1 MRRTR
6 RSVSRQRRRLL
17 ESGGE
22 WKKPSIWSWCSP
34 TIDRFNSSLFIF
46 GEKPHEINLQPSRPK
61 LVSKGEW
68 ADYHSLGLDAYVCCC
83 SPVLGAFQIQR
94 ALGRPSKVRPLSYL
108 SLLFFLDSIFIFIFL
123 FQFSYF
129 GFCCILNLANPSHE
143 VDMSP
148 ISYFTTPTK
157 RKYCIL
163 EEPKALTPSCAWKK
177 RWYRQIASCRPK
189 RRSTLH
195 RL

>member
-108 SLLFFLDSIFIFIFL
+108 SLLFFSRFDFHFYFLISIFIFWFL
-123 FQFSYF
+123 LYF
-129 GFCCILNLANPSHE
+129 KFGQPLPWSRHVAHILFCNINQVKILDFGGAQGPH
-143 VDMSP
+143 
-148 ISYFTTPTK
+148 T
-157 RKYCIL
+157 IL
-163 EEPKALTPSCAWKK
+163 CT
-177 RWYRQIASCRPK
+177 
-189 RRSTLH
+189 
-195 RL
+195 